1 MAVLVAEINMRP
13 TIAQFKLDAAN
24 KVMMNIGLT
33 NEGQREV
40 KEYFQMTQNLKD
52 HQDEFDVFL
61 SSICPSLKMTV

>member
-40 KEYFQMTQNLKD
+40 KEYF
-52 HQDEFDVFL
+52 
-61 SSICPSLKMTV
+61 

>member
-24 KVMMNIGLT
+24 KAMMNIGLT

-40 KEYFQMTQNLKD
+40 KEYF
-52 HQDEFDVFL
+52 
-61 SSICPSLKMTV
+61 

>member
-24 KVMMNIGLT
+24 KAMMNIGLT

-40 KEYFQMTQNLKD
+40 KEYFHLQMVALKN
-52 HQDEFDVFL
+52 QDTFDD
-61 SSICPSLKMTV
+61 